1 MPGLIFG
8 KDTKTL
14 TDSTM
19 IVNLVMYSLMIDV
32 SHC

>member
-14 TDSTM
+14 TDITM
-19 IVNLVMYSLMIDV
+19 IVNVVMYSLIIDV